1 MQRHVMASRLITKS
15 LMRYAIALHAS
26 FVILLLGV
34 SCKEIDKPI
43 RAVPDCIQL
52 KIDTLAN
59 STIINSPTQVLRY
72 QYQGESVYMF
82 RGGCCGQ
89 FEFVY
94 SNECV
99 YICAPSGG
107 FTGMGDGKC
116 PNFSQEATYE
126 EVIWEDE

>member
-1 MQRHVMASRLITKS
+1 
-15 LMRYAIALHAS
+15 MRYALALQAS

-34 SCKEIDKPI
+34 SCKENDKPM

-59 STIINSPTQVLRY
+59 STIINSPNQVLRY

-82 RGGCCGQ
+82 RGGCCDQ

-94 SNECV
+94 SSQCE

-107 FTGMGDGKC
+107 FTGLGDGKC
-116 PNFSQEATYE
+116 PDFSQEATHE
-126 EVIWEDE
+126 EVVWEDER